1 METVVQYKLLSY
13 GSGGSPEVFE
23 LGIDADEIEV
33 INLSAYTEET
43 PAPFFFSVDA
53 QNIALPFGEWTDN
66 TEIVT
71 PNSSLTVERRAAGN
85 AIVYVVGDGYCCVRG
100 IKR

>member
-1 METVVQYKLLSY
+1 MQTVVQYKLLSY
-13 GSGGSPEVFE
+13 GSGGAPEPFY

-43 PAPFFFSVDA
+43 PAPFFFSIDGSYV
-53 QNIALPFGEWTDN
+53 GEWQDGS
-66 TEIVT
+66 EIVT
-71 PNSSLTVERRAAGN
+71 PNSSLTVERRLPGEAV
-85 AIVYVVGDGYCCVRG
+85 VYVIGDGYCCVRG